1 MRSFS
6 RKLVMLCLAF
16 SVQGVAAVQAAT
28 EPPTSEASTP
38 QRISVLAGKLTYTLP
53 QGYVERE
60 LPELDAQ
67 ARARGMTGT
76 MYVNAA
82 QKRMVV
88 VTETPVPEGSFEGDN
103 DEEFLLGLANGTI
116 SKHESGYQD
125 FRILREKEV
134 VKNNGLGIL
143 EIDAYG
149 TLGNDQLLNTTLLAA
164 SGRTAAYIHLI
175 SPRDTRKTHIALI
188 KAIIGE

>member
-6 RKLVMLCLAF
+6 RKLVMLCLVF

-38 QRISVLAGKLTYTLP
+38 QRISVLAGKLSY
-53 QGYVERE
+53 
-60 LPELDAQ
+60 
-67 ARARGMTGT
+67 
-76 MYVNAA
+76 
-82 QKRMVV
+82 
-88 VTETPVPEGSFEGDN
+88 
-103 DEEFLLGLANGTI
+103 
-116 SKHESGYQD
+116 
-125 FRILREKEV
+125 
-134 VKNNGLGIL
+134 L

-164 SGRTAAYIHLI
+164 SGTTAAYIHLI